1 MTAIKGTN
9 VKTDFKNIC
18 NRVYQGEIFVIS
30 RPRNENIVMIS
41 EREYSELEKLR
52 SNAAYL
58 AKIDRA
64 LSQRDNA
71 SMQEHALIEA

>member
-1 MTAIKGTN
+1 MIAIKGTN

-41 EREYSELEKLR
+41 EREYAEFEKAKR
-52 SNAAYL
+52 NFEYL
-58 AKIDRA
+58 SKIDRA
-64 LSQRDNA
+64 LEQRNA
-71 SMQEHALIEA
+71 GTMKEHDLIDA

>member
-1 MTAIKGTN
+1 MIAIKGTN

-41 EREYSELEKLR
+41 EKEYSELEKLR
-52 SNAAYL
+52 NNAAYL
-58 AKIDRA
+58 AKIDQA
-64 LSQRDNA
+64 LLQRENGT
-71 SMQEHALIEA
+71 MQEHEPIEV